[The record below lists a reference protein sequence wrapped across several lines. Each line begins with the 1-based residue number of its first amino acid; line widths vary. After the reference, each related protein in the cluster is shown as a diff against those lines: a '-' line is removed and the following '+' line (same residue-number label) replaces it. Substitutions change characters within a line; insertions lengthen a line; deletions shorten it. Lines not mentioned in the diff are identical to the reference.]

1 MTPQDFIKRHEGFRS
16 RPYTDSL
23 GHLTAGFGRALD
35 RNPLTPAEGEYLFQN
50 DYTRAVNAAM
60 AAVGP
65 DVFSGLGLVRQTA
78 LICMAFQLGA
88 QGLSEFKAMV
98 AAIQAGDWQ
107 TARREALDSRW
118 ADQTQRRA
126 HECAEMLL
134 TNQWPK

>member
-1 MTPQDFIKRHEGFRS
+1 MEK
-16 RPYTDSL
+16 
-23 GHLTAGFGRALD
+23 
-35 RNPLTPAEGEYLFQN
+35 NPLTPAEGEYLFQN

-65 DVFSGLGLVRQTA
+65 DVFSGIGLARQTA

-88 QGLSEFKAMV
+88 QGLSEFRAMV
-98 AAIQAGDWQ
+98 AAIQGGDWQ
-107 TARREALDSRW
+107 IACREALDSRW